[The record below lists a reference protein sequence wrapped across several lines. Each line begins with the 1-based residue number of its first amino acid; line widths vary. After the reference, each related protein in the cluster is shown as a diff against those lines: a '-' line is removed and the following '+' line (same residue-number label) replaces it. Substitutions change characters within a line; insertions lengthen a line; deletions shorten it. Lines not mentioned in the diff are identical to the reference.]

1 MAVPLHDAPVL
12 VGGVVARL
20 PRRAESGRVPKGSEE
35 GEMRTIIV
43 YIVGLAFGM
52 TLGRLNAQTA
62 HPAWGLLIMAVV
74 VSVAICAAIM
84 LTEPR
89 HDGQ

>member
-1 MAVPLHDAPVL
+1 
-12 VGGVVARL
+12 
-20 PRRAESGRVPKGSEE
+20 
-35 GEMRTIIV
+35 MRTIIV